1 MVPHYGRRPLGGIR
15 TAQDGL
21 GRQSADRAQAI
32 RKGWSEDLS
41 NTFVG
46 EEIAQAAL
54 TLNPAQAAAEGA
66 TRERLER
73 IGGSG
78 ALIID
83 WLDAAPLD
91 AVPLGQ
97 LADRIVAFL
106 RERREDHQALIT
118 WRERNRHA
126 LREFWARAPADALGV
141 KQELEKA
148 LAQDAKLPK

>member
-1 MVPHYGRRPLGGIR
+1 MPFLML
-15 TAQDGL
+15 AKC
-21 GRQSADRAQAI
+21 AEAQAI
-32 RKGWSEDLS
+32 RKGWPEDLS

-46 EEIAQAAL
+46 EEIEQAAL

-78 ALIID
+78 AVIID

-97 LADRIVAFL
+97 LADRIVAFV
-106 RERREDHQALIT
+106 RDRRDDPQSLIT

-148 LAQDAKLPK
+148 LAQDDKPRKLNARAKGTVIA

>member
-1 MVPHYGRRPLGGIR
+1 MP
-15 TAQDGL
+15 GL
-21 GRQSADRAQAI
+21 RQRQARDECAEAQAI
-32 RKGWSEDLS
+32 RKGWPEDLS

-46 EEIAQAAL
+46 EEIEQAAL

-73 IGGSG
+73 IGGHG
-78 ALIID
+78 AIIID
-83 WLDAAPLD
+83 WLDAAPLE

-106 RERREDHQALIT
+106 RQLREDHQTLIT

-126 LREFWARAPADALGV
+126 LWEFWARAPTDALGI
-141 KQELEKA
+141 KLEFEKA
-148 LAQDAKLPK
+148 LAPDGKPAK